1 MLVVFLSCSS
11 KYLCDLNYF
20 FTGLDLC
27 FILNATGKRGKE
39 DLSKMIDCIKYIISQ
54 IGFSSTNYCV
64 VSLKTG
70 KSFQYIKFNNGE
82 STYINDE
89 EGRGRLGFKNDR
101 GNLIRKLDA
110 LNPPL
115 NCCPALHD
123 DFEQAEEAFK
133 SDAVRLTSKK
143 VEYNW
148 IWIQCISII

>member
-1 MLVVFLSCSS
+1 MVFLSRSS

-54 IGFSSTNYCV
+54 IGVSSTNYCV
-64 VSLKTG
+64 VSLKRG
-70 KSFQYIKFNNGE
+70 KSFQYIKFDNSE
-82 STYINDE
+82 STYINDQ
-89 EGRGRLGFKNDR
+89 EGRGRLVFKNVR